1 MPICKKPH
9 KPPCPRRSKKQFEER
24 RGYANFYFNR
34 ENVERVWKSLQAR
47 GDFSAAAGKWT
58 LKGEVR
64 QALKGQPARSGPAVI
79 HLGDEECNIELPTGD
94 TKITISD
101 EMDFDLNPPGSGGLL
116 PTLHLWRKL
125 LLGSPGKY
133 GAVTYLGAAP
143 LPQRQGLYDVLLG
156 VGERV
161 DTLFYCNPA
170 DGTLECMEM
179 YPDEESDPCE
189 VYFGDYRQE
198 QGRLLP
204 HRIEARFGDQVFG
217 VFTLNDL
224 SFEPPPEK

>member
-1 MPICKKPH
+1 
-9 KPPCPRRSKKQFEER
+9 
-24 RGYANFYFNR
+24 
-34 ENVERVWKSLQAR
+34 
-47 GDFSAAAGKWT
+47 
-58 LKGEVR
+58 
-64 QALKGQPARSGPAVI
+64 
-79 HLGDEECNIELPTGD
+79 LGG
-94 TKITISD
+94 
-101 EMDFDLNPPGSGGLL
+101 
-116 PTLHLWRKL
+116 
-125 LLGSPGKY
+125 PGKY
-133 GAVTYLGAAP
+133 GAVTYLGTAP

-161 DTLFYCNPA
+161 DTLFYCHPA

-217 VFTLNDL
+217 VFTLNDF